1 MKLFINTI
9 HRDQWQKFLRK
20 FPVHVY
26 KKGEIVLLYDE
37 IPTALRIVKSGY
49 VKVYNINS
57 HGEERP
63 VSFDYATDIFPLGWI
78 FGKIEKTQYF
88 YEAFTDCELYELP
101 RKDFLLY
108 LKLHPKIAY
117 EMYASLASKVVSLQ
131 ARIYALEQSRASEKV
146 IRTLLY
152 LCERF
157 GVPYR
162 RTNKTTL
169 KLPLTQQDIAN
180 FIGITR
186 ETTSHELKRLE
197 KIKAIKLT
205 RKHYVVNIEK
215 LNELITT

>member
-1 MKLFINTI
+1 
-9 HRDQWQKFLRK
+9 
-20 FPVHVY
+20 
-26 KKGEIVLLYDE
+26 
-37 IPTALRIVKSGY
+37 
-49 VKVYNINS
+49 
-57 HGEERP
+57 
-63 VSFDYATDIFPLGWI
+63 
-78 FGKIEKTQYF
+78 
-88 YEAFTDCELYELP
+88 
-101 RKDFLLY
+101 
-108 LKLHPKIAY
+108 
-117 EMYASLASKVVSLQ
+117 MYASLASKVVSLQ

-157 GVPYR
+157 GVSYK

-186 ETTSHELKRLE
+186 ETTSHELKKLE

-215 LNELITT
+215 LNELLTT